1 MFYRYSIVGVL
12 RFYKNLLKYRCE
24 EGRKMNDYT
33 FGNYI
38 LELRSRAG
46 LSQSDLAAEIG
57 VTNKAVSKW
66 EVGKAKPSIES
77 TRKLA
82 ALFQVSVDDLLKKR
96 EDIDQKEIT
105 KIVITGGP
113 CAGKSTA
120 MSWIQNAFTQ
130 MGYSVLFVPET
141 ATELITGGVAPWT
154 CGSNGEFQKCQLR
167 LQLDKEKV
175 FRQAAETMNDKK
187 MLIVCDR
194 GALDNKAYMDS
205 IEFASVLEYLGT
217 NEIEL
222 RDNYDAV
229 FHLVTAAKG
238 AKEFYTTANNSA
250 RTETVDEAVSLDDKL
265 ISAWTGHPHLRV
277 IDNSS
282 NFEGKMKRL
291 IAEIS
296 SFLGEPEPFE
306 IERKFLI
313 EYPDIKWLASNP
325 NCQRIE
331 IIQTYL
337 KSDNDDE
344 VRVRQRGIDGHY
356 IYFLTTKRKVT
367 DIKRVEI
374 ERRLSEGEYIRLL
387 MNADTTKRQI
397 RKDRYCLTYENQ
409 YFEIDVYPFWSDKAI
424 AEIELS
430 DENADIVF
438 PKQIKVI
445 QEVTD
450 DESFKNA
457 SLAKI

>member
-1 MFYRYSIVGVL
+1 
-12 RFYKNLLKYRCE
+12 
-24 EGRKMNDYT
+24 MNDYK

-46 LSQSDLAAEIG
+46 LSQSELAAEVG

-66 EVGKAKPSIES
+66 EVGKAKPSVETI
-77 TRKLA
+77 RKLA

-96 EDIDQKEIT
+96 EEENQVDIT

-120 MSWIQNAFTQ
+120 MSWVQNAFTQ
-130 MGYSVLFVPET
+130 MGYTVLFVPET

-154 CGSNGEFQKCQLR
+154 CGTNGDYQKCQLR

-175 FRQAAETMNDKK
+175 FEQAAKTMDARKV
-187 MLIVCDR
+187 LIVCDR

-205 IEFASVLEYLGT
+205 LEFAQVLEFLGT

-238 AKEFYTTANNSA
+238 AEEFYTTANNSA
-250 RTETVDEAVSLDDKL
+250 RTETVDEAAALDDKL

-282 NFEGKMKRL
+282 NFEDKMKRL

-313 EYPDIKWLASNP
+313 EYPDIKWLESIP
-325 NCQRIE
+325 NCQRVE

-356 IYFLTTKRKVT
+356 IYFQTTKRKVS

-374 ERRLSEGEYIRLL
+374 ERRLSESEYIRLL
-387 MNADTTKRQI
+387 MNADTTRRQI

-409 YFEIDVYPFWSDKAI
+409 YFEIDVYPFWNDKAI

-430 DENADIVF
+430 DENAEIKF
-438 PKQIKVI
+438 PKKIKVI
-445 QEVTD
+445 KEVTD
-450 DESFKNA
+450 DESYKNA